1 MELQT
6 IAHAL
11 ELQTIA
17 RAIAERAASGP
28 ARPAIVCAGFPPFSF
43 RELDRKIEQI
53 GKVLSA
59 AGVAASSRIGVMLP
73 HGPEAAIVAVAVS
86 AHAIGFPLN
95 PTLSAAEF
103 EFELTR
109 AGLDAIVLPDW
120 MKLPATST
128 AQAHSVGIFHVSR
141 ATGSLSEIDLK
152 PVVEVPSA
160 RRRFGDPSPH
170 SVAVIQTSSGSTG
183 TPKLIL
189 VTHANLFDIA
199 AKMRTWFGLSPTD
212 RCACVL
218 PIYSGFGFKIALV
231 APLLIGGSVSLPK
244 TQQPEDIAAWSSDHH
259 PTWFVATPTYLHAAL
274 DKLRDGTHV
283 QPPHSLRFFAST
295 SAYLPEAVLT
305 GLEAALGIPGLEF
318 YGLREAGI
326 VAANPAPPATRRAGS
341 VGLVSPDVAIL
352 SSDGEVL
359 PRGATGAIAV
369 RGQGVSPGYI
379 EALPT
384 GCDALV
390 NPTSQIEWNLTGD
403 LGTIDEDGFLSIVG
417 RMKEIINRGGEKI
430 SPYEV
435 EKVLLQHPAVRE
447 AGVFGVPHPR
457 LGENV
462 AAVVVLH
469 PNAATTSTELRTFL
483 RAHLAAVKVPPRVD
497 IVNSIP
503 KSPIGKISRIRL
515 AETTVNRDHRIDP
528 PEHPLEFQITEIWQR
543 LLQRADV
550 GIHDDFFEAGG
561 DSLFATQMLL
571 EVEAIIGRRL
581 SQSALTEVSTIHQLA
596 AVAVQEAGDGDEL
609 VTKAKDGAGTP
620 IFFCHGDFATRGF
633 YALKLAALLDQ
644 PVYLVHPVRDPD
656 ETVELVIEEMA
667 RPYVSRLLELHPRG
681 NFRLGGYCNGGLLAW
696 EIAHQLAQSGR
707 QVDAIVLINGI
718 SLNSRR
724 RFRIFHHVV
733 HGTSMPWTRT
743 SESRLRREGMRVVWD
758 WARRAGGS
766 RIGWIA
772 QPFLSVRNRLVRR
785 NRATSPQGSPFAKY
799 VASYYRAMANYIP
812 PKLDCEVF
820 AIICEQH
827 ANFFEWSAEPWT
839 GLARDVHHAIVPG
852 DHMTCITI
860 HVEALAQALNA
871 ASASK
876 ASLDVPRM
884 FNPKV

>member
-1 MELQT
+1 MELET
-6 IAHAL
+6 IAH
-11 ELQTIA
+11 
-17 RAIAERAASGP
+17 AIAERAASDP
-28 ARPAIVCAGFPPFSF
+28 TRPAIVCGGFPPFSF
-43 RELDRKIEQI
+43 RELDWKIEQI

-59 AGVAASSRIGVMLP
+59 AGVAASSRLGVMLP

-103 EFELTR
+103 EFELAR
-109 AGLDAIVLPDW
+109 ADLDAIVLPDW
-120 MKLPATST
+120 VKLPATGT
-128 AQAHSVGIFHVSR
+128 AQTRPVGIFYASR
-141 ATGSLSEIDLK
+141 ATGSLSEINLK
-152 PVVEVPSA
+152 PGVEVPST
-160 RRRFGDPSPH
+160 RRRFGVPTPR

-199 AKMRTWFGLSPTD
+199 AKMHTWFGLSPSD

-231 APLLIGGSVSLPK
+231 APLLIGGSVSLTK
-244 TQQPEDIAAWSSDHH
+244 TQQPEDIAAWSSDLH

-274 DKLRDGTHV
+274 DKLRDAPIA
-283 QPPHSLRFFAST
+283 PPSSLRFFAST
-295 SAYLPEAVLT
+295 SAYLPEAVRM

-326 VAANPAPPATRRAGS
+326 VAANPAPPATRKAGC

-352 SSDGEVL
+352 GNDGDVL

-384 GCDALV
+384 GCDTLV
-390 NPTSQIEWNLTGD
+390 NPVSQTAWMLTGD

-457 LGENV
+457 LGENL
-462 AAVVVLH
+462 AAVVVLQ
-469 PNAATTSTELRTFL
+469 PDAGTTSTELRTFL
-483 RAHLAAVKVPPRVD
+483 RAHLAAAKVPPRVD

-503 KSPIGKISRIRL
+503 KSHIGKISRIRL
-515 AETTVNRDHRIDP
+515 AEATANRDHRIDP

-543 LLQRADV
+543 LLQRADI

-561 DSLFATQMLL
+561 DSLLATQMLL

-581 SQSALTEVSTIHQLA
+581 SQSALTEASTIHQLA
-596 AVAVQEAGDGDEL
+596 KIVVKEAGDGDEL
-609 VTKAKDGAGTP
+609 VTRAKDGAGTP
-620 IFFCHGDFATRGF
+620 FFFCHGDFATRGF
-633 YALKLAALLDQ
+633 YALKLAALLDRDQ
-644 PVYLVHPVRDPD
+644 PVYFIHPVRDLD
-656 ETVELVIEEMA
+656 ETVELVIEDMA
-667 RPYVSRLLELHPRG
+667 LPYVSRLLELHPRG

-696 EIAHQLAQSGR
+696 EIAHQLARSGR
-707 QVDAIVLINGI
+707 QVDAVVLVNSL

-724 RFRIFHHVV
+724 LFRIFHHVV
-733 HGTSMPWTRT
+733 HGTSVPWTRT
-743 SESRLRREGMRVVWD
+743 SKSRLRRDGMRVAWD
-758 WARRAGGS
+758 WARRARGS

-772 QPFLSVRNRLVRR
+772 QAFLSVRNRLVRR
-785 NRATSPQGSPFAKY
+785 NRATRPQGSPFAKY

-812 PKLDCEVF
+812 PKLDCEIV
-820 AIICEQH
+820 AITCERD

-852 DHMTCITI
+852 DHMTCITT
-860 HVEALAQALNA
+860 HVEALAQSLNA
-871 ASASK
+871 ASVSK
-876 ASLDVPRM
+876 AQSGCA
-884 FNPKV
+884 